1 MKRFLLCTSQTL
13 HSQIFDFAC
22 DPQPLKASVGLFHTT
37 DLCFQSRCLMHVRHR
52 SLAREPGHKI
62 IWREKQRVMKKELK
76 VRFFKN
82 VTNKQYAFTDMY
94 GL

>member
-1 MKRFLLCTSQTL
+1 
-13 HSQIFDFAC
+13 
-22 DPQPLKASVGLFHTT
+22 
-37 DLCFQSRCLMHVRHR
+37 MHVRHR

-82 VTNKQYAFTDMY
+82 VTNKQYAFTDIY